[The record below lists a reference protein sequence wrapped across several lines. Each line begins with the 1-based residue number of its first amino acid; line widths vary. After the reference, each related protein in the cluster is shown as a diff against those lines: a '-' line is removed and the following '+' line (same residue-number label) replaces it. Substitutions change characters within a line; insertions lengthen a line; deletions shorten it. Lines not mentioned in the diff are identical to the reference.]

1 MKTVLV
7 RIFASLV
14 LLLLLVGGGGY
25 VWLLDSEPALP
36 AQQLFYNGRVI
47 TMNSDDQIVSAMA
60 VRDGR
65 IVALG
70 RDNGDD

>member
-47 TMNSDDQIVSAMA
+47 TMRWPYCGAGQRRRHS
-60 VRDGR
+60 R
-65 IVALG
+65 ISG
-70 RDNGDD
+70 FYNGDD